1 MTHNS
6 KQNIMVYLFFFIG
19 FIIGSLLIGVV
30 LKSKISS
37 LRTQIDFMKE
47 QEVKNDEI
55 RNKQFEI
62 QINALKSELQ
72 NTTERLL
79 KQREESLT
87 KANNVQLDAVLN
99 PLKNEIEGMRK
110 SMTDNIKT
118 TSENKASLEKAI
130 EELMKRT
137 QDIGNDANNL
147 AKALKNETKTQGN
160 WGELIL
166 ENILEKSGLTKGEH
180 YEKQTTLRDSRGNML
195 FHDETGKRLIP
206 DVVIHYPDNKDV
218 VIDSKVSLTA
228 FVDYCNATDEN
239 EKSLALKRHIQS
251 MRAHYKE
258 LEKKNYAAYIK
269 TPRVSLD
276 YVIMFVPN
284 ESAMQLAI
292 YEDNSLWREAFE
304 NGVFITSEQNLL
316 ALLRMIQLA
325 WTQVKQARNQ
335 QEVFEAV
342 QKLLDRVNEFMKR
355 YEDLGKKIE
364 SLQGSYESVK
374 NKLYD
379 GNQSVVKAANKIVG
393 MAGYNELKIES

>member
-1 MTHNS
+1 
-6 KQNIMVYLFFFIG
+6 MVYLFFFIG

-239 EKSLALKRHIQS
+239 EKSLALKRHLQS